1 MASAAHQLQTP
12 EIEIGMAMGVA
23 QDLEARRG
31 IRDARRVDER
41 RASDRPR
48 AAQVASADG
57 NELVSDAQ
65 ILGRPPEQP
74 RDVRQRAG
82 VLGACEEGQASGRM
96 RAHVPDRERHAPEP
110 EREQR
115 PEQQPV
121 ERAESSQRCISRW
134 RSRRIIPTEAVPGV
148 RLFRRQVIRT
158 T

>member
-31 IRDARRVDER
+31 ICDARSVDER
-41 RASDRPR
+41 LDPDGAR
-48 AAQVASADG
+48 AAQIASPHGD
-57 NELVSDAQ
+57 ELVSDAQ
-65 ILGRPPEQP
+65 RLDRAPPQQ

-82 VLGACEEGQASGRM
+82 ALGARGKGWDSGRV

-121 ERAESSQRCISRW
+121 ERAESSQRCVSRG
-134 RSRRIIPTEAVPGV
+134 RSRGIIPARASRAPHLT
-148 RLFRRQVIRT
+148 
-158 T
+158 

>member
-65 ILGRPPEQP
+65 LLGRAPQQ
-74 RDVRQRAG
+74 RDVWQL
-82 VLGACEEGQASGRM
+82 VGAVGTREEGRASERV

-134 RSRRIIPTEAVPGV
+134 RSRGIIPTEAVPGV
-148 RLFRRQVIRT
+148 KLLRRQVIRT